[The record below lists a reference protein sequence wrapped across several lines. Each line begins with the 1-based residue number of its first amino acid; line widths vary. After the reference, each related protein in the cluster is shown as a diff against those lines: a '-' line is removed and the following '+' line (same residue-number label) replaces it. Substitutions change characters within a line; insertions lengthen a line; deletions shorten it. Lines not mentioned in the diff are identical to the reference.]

1 MVIAVIYN
9 GIVILFQNSLQTTTK
24 THHLAQPNL
33 GVYKGGSLPNVNQMA
48 TANAID
54 LQVSEVSQF

>member
-1 MVIAVIYN
+1 MVIARMCN
-9 GIVILFQNSLQTTTK
+9 GIVMLFQNSLQTTTK

-54 LQVSEVSQF
+54 LQVSEVLQS

>member
-1 MVIAVIYN
+1 M
-9 GIVILFQNSLQTTTK
+9 LFQNSLQTTTTK

-54 LQVSEVSQF
+54 LQVSEVSQS